1 MTTASFSVTALILF
15 IKFMTT
21 IYAFVL
27 IIHTFNVTHT
37 NSVYK
42 AASFVFCFL
51 FFMMESSR
59 VCRLCSATID
69 SKRALSLFS
78 TTGQRQKLA
87 SRISKLLDIP
97 EPIPSDTLPSIIC
110 WKCNQRIST
119 LEKALA
125 ELDRM
130 KALARS
136 SLEGRG
142 MK

>member
-1 MTTASFSVTALILF
+1 
-15 IKFMTT
+15 
-21 IYAFVL
+21 
-27 IIHTFNVTHT
+27 
-37 NSVYK
+37 
-42 AASFVFCFL
+42 
-51 FFMMESSR
+51 MMESSR

-142 MK
+142 MKRVKETSGAIGVSPDTLRQRPPAKLSRKKLMFESKLTPL